1 MFDDRMDEELVWVK
15 LDLDTVSHD
24 VSANGLIVPICCQI
38 DTWGIDKLLDEYVSI
53 HQKVYDFTPN
63 QKIMEVLASMMF
75 GCEDNKRINKVLRE
89 DNPEYSIFFG
99 LPWWTEQSGVSDT
112 FRALTAE
119 NIDQLEMVWQESL
132 RETQVI
138 GNLRR
143 RIEAGE
149 YITIDIDLTG
159 DVCKSKDDP
168 TVTKG
173 YFAQKKGKTGR
184 QKAWAYMTDAQGRI
198 QYLLALEYG
207 SGKMRL
213 QHCLP
218 ALLEKIMMLFGIKGN
233 KYRHLRKRI
242 VIRIDAGGGT
252 PRNMGIL
259 EEHGFSYFLKGYSY
273 YVARQVCNEVS
284 EWHKIPDKEGG
295 FFGIS
300 CKTDLPNLK
309 KFCNPVPTL
318 TVFGFR
324 QVKEDGRV
332 ENSHYITNI
341 PDYMRL
347 SVDGTLTGMWRY
359 YHGRASIESCIKT
372 ERNILHTAH
381 KRSWK
386 FYPSWGYLIIAA
398 IAYNLLYLLR
408 DLFFSSTSRS
418 DADIVG
424 MKDFVRDAINIPCQI
439 KTRKVRGKP
448 VRQVF
453 LVLDRTNKYAKA
465 FFQKVKEKSIG
476 QLLLPLSRQAQFQQS
491 LLCLRL

>member
-1 MFDDRMDEELVWVK
+1 MPSYGAAAW
-15 LDLDTVSHD
+15 H
-24 VSANGLIVPICCQI
+24 
-38 DTWGIDKLLDEYVSI
+38 
-53 HQKVYDFTPN
+53 
-63 QKIMEVLASMMF
+63 
-75 GCEDNKRINKVLRE
+75 
-89 DNPEYSIFFG
+89 
-99 LPWWTEQSGVSDT
+99 
-112 FRALTAE
+112 
-119 NIDQLEMVWQESL
+119 ESL
-132 RETQVI
+132 RVTQVI
-138 GNLRR
+138 GDLRR

-184 QKAWAYMTDAQGRI
+184 QKAWAYMTDAHGRI
-198 QYLLALEYG
+198 QHLLALEYG

-218 ALLEKIMMLFGIKGN
+218 ALLEKIMSLFGIKGS

-259 EEHGFSYFLKGYSY
+259 EKYGFSYFLKGYSY
-273 YVARQVCNEVS
+273 YVARQVCNAVS
-284 EWHKIPDKEGG
+284 EWLKIPGKDGG
-295 FFGIS
+295 FFGLS
-300 CKTDLPNLK
+300 TETDLPNLR
-309 KFCNPVPTL
+309 KFCNPVPKL

-324 QVKEDGRV
+324 QVKEDGKV
-332 ENSHYITNI
+332 EHSHYITNV

-347 SVDGTLTGMWRY
+347 SVDGTLTGMWHY
-359 YHGRASIESCIKT
+359 YHGRASIESCVKT

-381 KRSWK
+381 KRSWQ
-386 FYPSWGYLIIAA
+386 FYPSWGYLIVAA

-408 DLFFSSTSRS
+408 DLFFSSAWR
-418 DADIVG
+418 VG

-453 LVLDRTNKYAKA
+453 LVLDRTNRYAKA

-476 QLLLPLSRQAQFQQS
+476 QLLLPLSRQAEFQQS
-491 LLCLRL
+491 LFSLRL

>member
-1 MFDDRMDEELVWVK
+1 
-15 LDLDTVSHD
+15 
-24 VSANGLIVPICCQI
+24 
-38 DTWGIDKLLDEYVSI
+38 
-53 HQKVYDFTPN
+53 
-63 QKIMEVLASMMF
+63 MEVMASMMF

-99 LPWWTEQSGVSDT
+99 LPWWAEQSVVSDT

-119 NIDQLEMVWQESL
+119 NIEQLEMVWQESL
-132 RETQVI
+132 RVTHVI

-143 RIEAGE
+143 RLESGE

-184 QKAWAYMTDAQGRI
+184 QKAWAYMTDAYGRI

-207 SGKMRL
+207 SGKMKL
-213 QHCLP
+213 QYCL
-218 ALLEKIMMLFGIKGN
+218 ASLLEKIMALFGVKGS
-233 KYRHLRKRI
+233 KYGHLRRRI
-242 VIRIDAGGGT
+242 IIRMDAGGGT

-259 EEHGFSYFLKGYSY
+259 EGYGFSYFLKGYSY
-273 YVARQVCNEVS
+273 HVARQVCNAVP
-284 EWHKIPDKEGG
+284 EWLKIPGKDGG

-300 CKTDLPNLK
+300 SKTDLPNLK
-309 KFCNPVPTL
+309 KFCDPVPKL

-324 QVKEDGRV
+324 QVKEDGKV
-332 ENSHYITNI
+332 ENAHYITNV
-341 PDYMRL
+341 PDYMHL

-359 YHGRASIESCIKT
+359 YHGRASIESSIKT

-386 FYPSWGYLIIAA
+386 FYPSWGYLIMAA

-408 DLFFSSTSRS
+408 DLFFSSTSRCN
-418 DADIVG
+418 VG
-424 MKDFVRDAINIPCQI
+424 MKDFVRDAINIPCEI

-453 LVLDRTNKYAKA
+453 LALDRTNKYAKA
-465 FFQKVKEKSIG
+465 FFQKVKKKSIG

-491 LLCLRL
+491 LFSLRL